1 LIIGES
7 KVVVITGQRD
17 VAGVNCSDIAQR
29 IDLARCVSVGVSGP
43 ALDAPAVVSASL
55 DYLGNVGRAGRSV
68 RGLARNPNRYKR
80 GAFRCEDERAAIERG
95 DGMDSQGGDGGRRQ
109 LQILAATLAAIPFV
123 SGLAGMIAGPATL
136 PGDNSRFESSA
147 DSEYRFA
154 STFWFATAPIL
165 WSAVPNIEKRAGR
178 FRTVCG
184 VVFLGGLARL
194 LSWRRTGRP
203 HPLFVAAI
211 GLELI
216 GMPALVAWQARVA
229 NRSLKRKS
237 M

>member
-1 LIIGES
+1 
-7 KVVVITGQRD
+7 
-17 VAGVNCSDIAQR
+17 
-29 IDLARCVSVGVSGP
+29 
-43 ALDAPAVVSASL
+43 
-55 DYLGNVGRAGRSV
+55 
-68 RGLARNPNRYKR
+68 
-80 GAFRCEDERAAIERG
+80 
-95 DGMDSQGGDGGRRQ
+95 MDSQGGDGGRRQ

-165 WSAVPNIEKRAGR
+165 WSAVPNIEKRGGR

-216 GMPALVAWQARVA
+216 GMPALVAWHARVA

>member
-1 LIIGES
+1 MAF
-7 KVVVITGQRD
+7 VVVDG
-17 VAGVNCSDIAQR
+17 VGSAGKSQA
-29 IDLARCVSVGVSGP
+29 SG
-43 ALDAPAVVSASL
+43 LESLASL
-55 DYLGNVGRAGRSV
+55 CGCLNYCGRTADASLVLLPSYPARRSAFCTPSPSLRLGLRAD
-68 RGLARNPNRYKR
+68 PN
-80 GAFRCEDERAAIERG
+80 AFRCEDERAAIERG

-165 WSAVPNIEKRAGR
+165 WSAVPNIEKRGGR

>member
-1 LIIGES
+1 
-7 KVVVITGQRD
+7 
-17 VAGVNCSDIAQR
+17 
-29 IDLARCVSVGVSGP
+29 
-43 ALDAPAVVSASL
+43 
-55 DYLGNVGRAGRSV
+55 
-68 RGLARNPNRYKR
+68 
-80 GAFRCEDERAAIERG
+80 
-95 DGMDSQGGDGGRRQ
+95 MDSQGGDGGRRQ

-165 WSAVPNIEKRAGR
+165 WSAVPNIEKRGGR

-237 M
+237 I